1 MAPLIFATRRPPYPL
16 DNGARIRTLRLAQG
30 LAQRFDLVLVTFAD
44 GPAYDA
50 TTATR
55 AELERALPD
64 GRVELVPYGRRPPG
78 GARRNLLRRASD
90 TFGHYATRSLRE
102 ALERLLA
109 DRPDA
114 VLHLDDPGVA
124 LAGVALPA
132 GLRVMAPHNVEHRI
146 IRDIGRRMPP
156 AHRPGMAVEWRKI
169 AAEERRCWRRADLCV
184 AVSEVDAATMRAAGA
199 GAVEVCPNGS
209 DPHDAL
215 APVALAAD
223 GVLRLLFVGSLRFWP
238 YAHAMSWFV
247 REVLP
252 ALRAAAGPVVLDVV
266 GEHEED
272 VVADPDVR
280 YHGRVESVVPFYAR
294 AHALVLPVFEGSGTR
309 LKVVEA
315 ALLGRPIVSTAL
327 GVEGLPL
334 AEDVAYLR
342 AEDAAGFAAAAAR
355 LRAELG
361 SADPALAAR
370 CAHARAAVADLTWPR
385 IAARLADLYEERLI
399 TRSGPRRSPPPPTR

>member
-1 MAPLIFATRRPPYPL
+1 
-16 DNGARIRTLRLAQG
+16 
-30 LAQRFDLVLVTFAD
+30 V
-44 GPAYDA
+44 
-50 TTATR
+50 
-55 AELERALPD
+55 
-64 GRVELVPYGRRPPG
+64 
-78 GARRNLLRRASD
+78 
-90 TFGHYATRSLRE
+90 
-102 ALERLLA
+102 
-109 DRPDA
+109 
-114 VLHLDDPGVA
+114 
-124 LAGVALPA
+124 
-132 GLRVMAPHNVEHRI
+132 
-146 IRDIGRRMPP
+146 
-156 AHRPGMAVEWRKI
+156 
-169 AAEERRCWRRADLCV
+169 
-184 AVSEVDAATMRAAGA
+184 
-199 GAVEVCPNGS
+199 
-209 DPHDAL
+209 
-215 APVALAAD
+215 
-223 GVLRLLFVGSLRFWP
+223 
-238 YAHAMSWFV
+238 
-247 REVLP
+247 
-252 ALRAAAGPVVLDVV
+252 RAAAGPVVLDVV

-361 SADPALAAR
+361 SADPSLAAR